1 MATARV
7 GGKKTTVTFAYM
19 RLGAKHM
26 LKLAE
31 ESNEG
36 QLYTLVASL
45 IFSAFTLEA
54 YLNHLG
60 KLRNKEWDEIERKY
74 PKLEKYKLF
83 ATAADIKVD
92 FNVRPYRTMKELFEF
107 RDRMAHGKTT
117 TEPVSTYI
125 EEYEDRLPQ
134 LLSENFWQA
143 FAKLETARRAIKDVE
158 ALIKEL
164 HLSSGYTG
172 NPFNNLGGGVY
183 GATQTCT

>member
-1 MATARV
+1 MANTLV
-7 GGKKTTVTFAYM
+7 EGETTTVSFACM
-19 RLGAKHM
+19 HSGAKYM
-26 LKLAE
+26 LKIAE

-60 KLRNKEWDEIERKY
+60 KLRNREWDEIERKY

-83 ATAADIKVD
+83 ATAANITVD
-92 FNVRPYRTMKELFEF
+92 FNVRPYCTLKELFEF

-125 EEYEDRLPQ
+125 EEFADRLPQ
-134 LLSENFWQA
+134 LLSENGWQA
-143 FAKLETARRAIKDVE
+143 FAKFETALRSIKDVE
-158 ALIKEL
+158 DLIREL

-183 GATQTCT
+183 GGTEQSA